1 MPKSNYYFPKY
12 GGWKFGQGNASV
24 HTLNPPLIHI
34 SSPKKK
40 TLLHMWDHAYGKK
53 KKKKKK
59 LSLLHERSFIASTDG

>member
-34 SSPKKK
+34 SSPEEK
-40 TLLHMWDHAYGKK
+40 T
-53 KKKKKK
+53 
-59 LSLLHERSFIASTDG
+59 